1 MAESHSRTLI
11 CSVLFI
17 DIVEYSRKPVVEQI
31 ALKDRFNELLSHA
44 LRGVAVNDRII
55 LDTGDGAAISF
66 IGDPEDAL
74 FVASDLRDAI
84 AKETDP
90 IDLELGTRMGI
101 NLGPVRLVKDIN
113 GQPNII
119 GDGINVAQRVMSFAK
134 PSQVLVSRSYYEVV
148 SRLSEESS
156 KLFTYEGSR
165 TDKHIREHE
174 VYGVGDVSTLHRR
187 AEQHDSQV
195 KAEGTLGRRVG
206 AVSTAAKGVYDR
218 LSAKPRLATVVAVAL
233 ILSVALGGR
242 TLRSNPEAQD
252 APPVDVARVSDEG
265 PVAHAATET
274 PAQRKSVDLK
284 SVPRVAVADTK
295 SVSTPP
301 AALATPPSQ
310 TKRAQVAVISEPKTA
325 TPEARRTEKPAPG
338 AQVPEGEPAT
348 VTLAISPWGQV
359 FVNGKMR
366 GVSPPLQELELPP
379 GKHRIEVRN
388 DGSATH
394 VVSVNA
400 KPGERLRIKHKFN

>member
-1 MAESHSRTLI
+1 
-11 CSVLFI
+11 
-17 DIVEYSRKPVVEQI
+17 
-31 ALKDRFNELLSHA
+31 
-44 LRGVAVNDRII
+44 
-55 LDTGDGAAISF
+55 
-66 IGDPEDAL
+66 
-74 FVASDLRDAI
+74 SDLREAI
-84 AKETDP
+84 AKEADP
-90 IDLELGTRMGI
+90 IDLELATRMGI

-187 AEQHDSQV
+187 VEQHDSEV
-195 KAEGTLGRRVG
+195 KAEGTLGRGVG
-206 AVSTAAKGVYDR
+206 AVSTAAKGAYDR
-218 LSAKPRLATVVAVAL
+218 LSAQPRLVTILAVAM
-233 ILSVALGGR
+233 ILSVAIGGR
-242 TLRSNPEAQD
+242 MLLSNPEAQD
-252 APPVDVARVSDEG
+252 TPPVDLARVSDEG
-265 PVAHAATET
+265 PVAAHAASEA
-274 PAQRKSVDLK
+274 PAQRKSPDVK
-284 SVPRVAVADTK
+284 AVPRVAVAETK
-295 SVSTPP
+295 SVTTP
-301 AALATPPSQ
+301 ALAPSQ
-310 TKRAQVAVISEPKTA
+310 TQTKRTQVAVIPEPKA
-325 TPEARRTEKPAPG
+325 VSPEAKRTDKPASTAP
-338 AQVPEGEPAT
+338 AAEGEPAT

-379 GKHRIEVRN
+379 GKHRIEVKN

-394 VVSVNA
+394 VVSLNA
-400 KPGERLRIKHKFN
+400 KPGERLKIKHKFN

>member
-74 FVASDLRDAI
+74 FVASDLREAI
-84 AKETDP
+84 AKEADP
-90 IDLELGTRMGI
+90 IDLELATRMGI

-187 AEQHDSQV
+187 VEQHDSEV

-206 AVSTAAKGVYDR
+206 AVSTAAMGVYDR

-233 ILSVALGGR
+233 ILSVALGG
-242 TLRSNPEAQD
+242 
-252 APPVDVARVSDEG
+252 
-265 PVAHAATET
+265 
-274 PAQRKSVDLK
+274 
-284 SVPRVAVADTK
+284 
-295 SVSTPP
+295 
-301 AALATPPSQ
+301 
-310 TKRAQVAVISEPKTA
+310 
-325 TPEARRTEKPAPG
+325 
-338 AQVPEGEPAT
+338 
-348 VTLAISPWGQV
+348 
-359 FVNGKMR
+359 
-366 GVSPPLQELELPP
+366 
-379 GKHRIEVRN
+379 
-388 DGSATH
+388 
-394 VVSVNA
+394 
-400 KPGERLRIKHKFN
+400 